1 MPTGTLFTIEPHLL
15 PDFTR
20 DALARDARI
29 GLTSIPRSL
38 PSKWLYDARGS
49 ELFEDITRL
58 PEYYPTRAERQILD
72 RYAAEIVEGCS
83 GRSLVELGSGSSI
96 KTRLLLDAMRANG
109 GPTEFVMLDVS
120 EPALL
125 DAGRAMAEAYPDLP
139 IHAMVADFEHHLELI
154 PPAEGRLVIFLGSTI
169 GNFEPESR
177 AVFLRSLRAAL
188 DPGDLFL
195 LGADLVKPESVLV
208 AAYDDAQGI
217 TAQFNLNV
225 LEVLNRGLGA
235 DFRLDRFAHHAVW
248 STQDE
253 WIEMRLR
260 SLVSQRVRIR
270 DLDLEIELKADE
282 EIRTEISA
290 KFRREGLL
298 SECAAAG
305 FNGRGWW
312 TDERD
317 WFSLSLWEA
326 V

>member
-1 MPTGTLFTIEPHLL
+1 
-15 PDFTR
+15 
-20 DALARDARI
+20 
-29 GLTSIPRSL
+29 
-38 PSKWLYDARGS
+38 
-49 ELFEDITRL
+49 
-58 PEYYPTRAERQILD
+58 
-72 RYAAEIVEGCS
+72 
-83 GRSLVELGSGSSI
+83 
-96 KTRLLLDAMRANG
+96 
-109 GPTEFVMLDVS
+109 MLDVS

-125 DAGRAMAEAYPDLP
+125 DAGHALAEAYPDLP

-177 AVFLRSLRAAL
+177 AVFLRSLRASL

-260 SLVSQRVRIR
+260 SLVSQRVQIR